1 MGCKLIVK
9 PSATIEIE
17 NAISDYTAINIALAQ
32 KLQSEIRRAFT
43 YIASY
48 PESLQRRY
56 ESIRFFWTNKFP
68 FGIYYIFDDNQV
80 FVLAFWHEKE
90 AVDNKVSPILSIL
103 TTHSP
108 LSDLH
113 SPNRA
118 FNPTISSSSFWMYFF
133 IISSMFSCIFEI

>member
-1 MGCKLIVK
+1 MGWKLIVK

-32 KLQSEIRRAFT
+32 KLQSEIWRTFT

-56 ESIRFFWTNKFP
+56 ESIRIFWTDKFP

-90 AVDNKVSPILSIL
+90 DVDNKVSSIL
-103 TTHSP
+103 
-108 LSDLH
+108 
-113 SPNRA
+113 
-118 FNPTISSSSFWMYFF
+118 
-133 IISSMFSCIFEI
+133 